1 MLEFQHVSKTFKNQE
16 VLHDINMEIHDGEF
30 VVLIGPSGCGKT
42 TSLKMINRLIAP
54 SKGQILLNGSDI
66 RNEDMIRLRRN
77 MGYVIQQTGLFP
89 HMNIEDNMEVIAKL
103 EHVEQAQRR
112 ARTRE
117 LMEMVGLD
125 YAEFSQRY
133 PQELSGGQQQRVG
146 VARAFALD
154 PDIILMDE
162 PFSALDPIT
171 RSSLQDQL
179 LQIQENVRKTIVFVT
194 HDMDEAIKIADRICI
209 MHDGNI
215 VQFDTPEEIL
225 KYPVNEFVS
234 SFVGKNRIWDS
245 PELIRASDIMIKRV
259 ITTYPGVSL
268 VRAYE
273 YMRYNKV
280 DTLMVVDHSQMLQGM
295 ITAKMIRRQPRDN
308 HLLVRDIMVNPAYCA
323 QEDDNLV
330 DVMQQTRQ
338 HDFYNVP
345 VLDEQGKLRGLIT
358 RSSLVTTFSK
368 QFDLE
373 EGEQA

>member
-66 RNEDMIRLRRN
+66 RNEDVIRLRRN

-154 PDIILMDE
+154 PAIILMDE
-162 PFSALDPIT
+162 PFSAVDPIS
-171 RSSLQDQL
+171 RRQLQDEL
-179 LQIQENVRKTIVFVT
+179 IAIQKKLEKTIVFVT
-194 HDMDEAIKIADRICI
+194 HDIQEAVKIADKICLLNNGEI
-209 MHDGNI
+209 M
-215 VQFDTPEEIL
+215 QYDTPENII
-225 KYPVNEFVS
+225 KNPKNDFVRKFVN
-234 SFVGKNRIWDS
+234 G
-245 PELIRASDIMIKRV
+245 
-259 ITTYPGVSL
+259 
-268 VRAYE
+268 
-273 YMRYNKV
+273 
-280 DTLMVVDHSQMLQGM
+280 
-295 ITAKMIRRQPRDN
+295 
-308 HLLVRDIMVNPAYCA
+308 
-323 QEDDNLV
+323 
-330 DVMQQTRQ
+330 
-338 HDFYNVP
+338 
-345 VLDEQGKLRGLIT
+345 
-358 RSSLVTTFSK
+358 
-368 QFDLE
+368 
-373 EGEQA
+373 

>member
-66 RNEDMIRLRRN
+66 RNEDVIRLRRN